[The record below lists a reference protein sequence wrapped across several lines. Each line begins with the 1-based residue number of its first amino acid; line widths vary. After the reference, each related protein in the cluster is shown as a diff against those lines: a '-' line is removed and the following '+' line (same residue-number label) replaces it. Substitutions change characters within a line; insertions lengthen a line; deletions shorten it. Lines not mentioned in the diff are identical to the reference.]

1 MLRFFLPSRAANSLK
16 IPYMFPL
23 EACLVEVVMA
33 CFYSCV
39 FRVNLAPT
47 EHKLHIVHT
56 HMVLA
61 KFATPSF
68 FEAVFS
74 YFGQL
79 GGVGWGHC
87 RVRRPVGQLGGSWK
101 DRTASLS
108 LFENMIENTWREHTD
123 QVQRSHIPMKSRAFE
138 AGCLGFVQN
147 HC

>member
-39 FRVNLAPT
+39 FRGNLAPT

-79 GGVGWGHC
+79 GGSWMGALPCSKAGGAVG
-87 RVRRPVGQLGGSWK
+87 GQLEGPYGFL
-101 DRTASLS
+101 AS
-108 LFENMIENTWREHTD
+108 F
-123 QVQRSHIPMKSRAFE
+123 
-138 AGCLGFVQN
+138 
-147 HC
+147 